1 MLNSAVADNAEK
13 NDSCP
18 ALSVKSR
25 YLQSIGRYHISR
37 ELGRGAMGV
46 VYLAEDPA
54 IGRKVAIKTINLD
67 NLSEEG
73 QEQQLRERLIREAR
87 SAGILSH
94 PGIVTIY
101 DIQHFDHTA
110 AIVMEFVEGVTL
122 LDRML
127 KSDLAPGEVLGVLE
141 QTAAALDYAHSRGV
155 LHRDI
160 KPANLMFSPEGLVKI
175 TDFGVARL
183 NSQKTATSGMV
194 MGTPSYMAP
203 EQIAN
208 KPLGPATDQFSL
220 AVLAFE
226 LIAGQKPFAAES
238 ISGLLYNIVFQDPIS
253 VRTLNPSLPPAAETV
268 LRKALSKEPA
278 DRYSNCLE
286 FIKVLRTACETRKT
300 WKPVRTIR
308 GTSLPTPVSVQAPG
322 MAVVPSSEPM
332 ATSAPAPVAKRKE
345 ISLPV
350 AFGIGFATIVAGF
363 ATWHLTQPAPKVA
376 LTTEAVPVARTVTP
390 GPAVPA
396 PAVASP
402 APAAPTPAPITA
414 PVPARQVEPAGP
426 STFPIEFSSEPLRAT
441 VSLGDQKCVTPCTL
455 DLPKGDQYVRAELE
469 GYKNA
474 IRLVRVPEQLE
485 FVFTMQKQV
494 GGIEVRGPA
503 GATILVNGQR
513 WKSKAPTRLTL
524 PVGTYRL
531 QLEFANG
538 TRDLEEEVVLTEG
551 KLILIN

>member
-1 MLNSAVADNAEK
+1 MLNSAVADNLEK
-13 NDSCP
+13 NDSSP

-25 YLQSIGRYHISR
+25 YLQSIGRYRILR

-101 DIQHFDHTA
+101 DIQHFDHTT

-194 MGTPSYMAP
+194 LGTPSYMAP
-203 EQIAN
+203 EQISN

-278 DRYSNCLE
+278 DRYANCLE
-286 FIKVLRTACETRKT
+286 FIRVLKTACETRKT

-308 GTSLPTPVSVQAPG
+308 GTSLPTPVSVEAPA
-322 MAVVPSSEPM
+322 MTPVPSSVPM
-332 ATSAPAPVAKRKE
+332 AASAPAAVTKRKE
-345 ISLPV
+345 VSLPI
-350 AFGIGFATIVAGF
+350 AFGIGFATILAGF
-363 ATWHLTQPAPKVA
+363 LTWHLTQPAPKEELKTA
-376 LTTEAVPVARTVTP
+376 AAPLIAAAAPSDAVPTCARRCNSGSDEHTR
-390 GPAVPA
+390 
-396 PAVASP
+396 SD
-402 APAAPTPAPITA
+402 AA
-414 PVPARQVEPAGP
+414 
-426 STFPIEFSSEPLRAT
+426 
-441 VSLGDQKCVTPCTL
+441 D
-455 DLPKGDQYVRAELE
+455 
-469 GYKNA
+469 
-474 IRLVRVPEQLE
+474 
-485 FVFTMQKQV
+485 
-494 GGIEVRGPA
+494 
-503 GATILVNGQR
+503 
-513 WKSKAPTRLTL
+513 
-524 PVGTYRL
+524 
-531 QLEFANG
+531 
-538 TRDLEEEVVLTEG
+538 
-551 KLILIN
+551 